1 MHRCARLAATT
12 CFVAK
17 CQDAL
22 VDPVLGTTRQPTG
35 SIKPA
40 PQPTHPAVSHLP
52 AQRIRN
58 GFRRPSGYGKALPGD
73 RLGQLRDARRSVVQ
87 QMHRYYIPKFDPPQ
101 LHRVVHHRTVACRSD
116 SARSR
121 TPLVARRR
129 AHRQRQLCGYGCDKQ
144 RDILPAITVA
154 NFTLQPPL
162 NRNIVT
168 FANVVLIAC
177 SVARTNFPIRKVLR
191 F

>member
-12 CFVAK
+12 CLLAK
-17 CQDAL
+17 CQDAF

-40 PQPTHPAVSHLP
+40 SQPTHPAVSHLP

-73 RLGQLRDARRSVVQ
+73 RLGQLRDARRSVAQ
-87 QMHRYYIPKFDPPQ
+87 QMHRYDIPKFDPPQ
-101 LHRVVHHRTVACRSD
+101 LHRVVHHLTVACGSD

-121 TPLVARRR
+121 THLSLRGGHIGTGNSAVTDVTTARYLAGDHQWRISRCNPHSRGISLPL
-129 AHRQRQLCGYGCDKQ
+129 L
-144 RDILPAITVA
+144 T
-154 NFTLQPPL
+154 
-162 NRNIVT
+162 
-168 FANVVLIAC
+168 
-177 SVARTNFPIRKVLR
+177 
-191 F
+191 

>member
-17 CQDAL
+17 CQDAF

-101 LHRVVHHRTVACRSD
+101 LHRVVHHRTVACRSE

-121 TPLVARRR
+121 NPLVARRR
-129 AHRQRQLCGYGCDKQ
+129 AHRHRQLAVTDVTNGAISCRRSQWRISRCNPRPIG
-144 RDILPAITVA
+144 ISLPLLT
-154 NFTLQPPL
+154 
-162 NRNIVT
+162 
-168 FANVVLIAC
+168 
-177 SVARTNFPIRKVLR
+177 
-191 F
+191 